1 MKGRILLVDDN
12 ADFLDSTKDV
22 LEDEG
27 YEVITATSGEEAVRK
42 GTSEC
47 FHVIVMDIKMPGING
62 VEAFIQIK
70 KKKPAVRVIMCTA
83 YIVESLIRE
92 ALAQGAHAVL
102 NKPFEMDLL
111 IRTIDNARLQSKIE
125 SIILVADSDRNLCA
139 ILRRALI
146 AHGHRVVVAHD
157 GPTALEEAQR
167 HTFNILLIESDLPG
181 TTGLEV
187 HHHVKARQPELL
199 ATIIMGPDSRAAEGM
214 DPALPREERLTG
226 LSKPLDIPQLVE
238 LLDGICAA
246 ERV

>member
-62 VEAFIQIK
+62 VEAFIKIK
-70 KKKPAVRVIMCTA
+70 KKKPAVKVIMCTA

-92 ALAQGAHAVL
+92 ALALGAHAVL
-102 NKPFEMDLL
+102 NKPFEMGLL
-111 IRTIDNARLQSKIE
+111 IRTIDNALLQSKIE
-125 SIILVADSDRNLCA
+125 SIILVADRDRKLCA
-139 ILRRALI
+139 MLRRVLT
-146 AHGHRVVVAHD
+146 AHGHHVVVAHD
-157 GPTALEEAQR
+157 GPAALEEAQR
-167 HTFNILLIESDLPG
+167 HAFNILLLESNLPG
-181 TTGLEV
+181 LTGLEV
-187 HHHVKARQPELL
+187 HHKVKARQPELL
-199 ATIIMGPDSRAAEGM
+199 ATIIMGPDSQMDEGGT
-214 DPALPREERLTG
+214 PALPREVRLTG

>member
-62 VEAFIQIK
+62 VEAFIKIK
-70 KKKPAVRVIMCTA
+70 KKNPAVKVIMCTA

-125 SIILVADSDRNLCA
+125 SIILVADRDKKLCA
-139 ILRRALI
+139 LLRRVLT
-146 AHGHRVVVAHD
+146 AHGHHVVVAHD
-157 GPTALEEAQR
+157 GPAALEEAQR
-167 HTFNILLIESDLPG
+167 NVFTILLLELELPG
-181 TTGLEV
+181 ITGLDL
-187 HHHVKARQPELL
+187 HHQVKARQPDLL
-199 ATIIMGPDSRAAEGM
+199 ATIIMGPDSRVTEGV
-214 DPALPREERLTG
+214 PPSLPREARLTG
-226 LSKPLDIPQLVE
+226 LSKPLDISQLVE

-246 ERV
+246 ESV